1 MTAVTRAN
9 DLETRATLDAFALP
23 EGYVEFQA
31 AETIRN
37 LIRLY
42 GFQGARQKVA
52 EILMDEADRRPQ

>member
-1 MTAVTRAN
+1 MTAVARNT
-9 DLETRATLDAFALP
+9 DPETRATLDAFALP